1 MDKDIL
7 KALYEGEVYPSEQLG
22 PIPEEKEMMEM
33 CDLLWHRMGME
44 DQKRLDHITD
54 QFAVVCRGVCAARLP
69 LRLQAG
75 RAHRAGAVSL
85 TARPLSC

>member
-33 CDLLWHRMGME
+33 CNGDGGSKEAGSHHRPVRGG
-44 DQKRLDHITD
+44 
-54 QFAVVCRGVCAARLP
+54 VRGVCAARLP
-69 LRLQAG
+69 FRLQAG